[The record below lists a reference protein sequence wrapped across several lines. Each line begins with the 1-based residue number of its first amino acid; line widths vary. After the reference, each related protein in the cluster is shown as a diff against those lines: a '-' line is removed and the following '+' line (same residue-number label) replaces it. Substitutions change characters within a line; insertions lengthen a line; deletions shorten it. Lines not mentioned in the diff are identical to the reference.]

1 MEQLAFIYKDSLF
14 SVAILVLIVGSVIL
28 VDYFRSALAHR
39 RNLKTLNALSRS
51 YSQVELAYEVQ
62 QLLAKEQENALEVLG
77 FKTWMFLAKHYAK
90 YGSSEQAIK
99 IYLALLPKYQND
111 RIAILESLAKA
122 YIDMGYV
129 QKARDILIEVLR
141 IDPGNTRALHA
152 MVQAHEIMCEPQ
164 KALQVLECLDEL
176 GTSGLA
182 DTYYY
187 LQMQILI
194 EQDLGLEDK
203 SFAILT
209 LGHQQPKLYK
219 LALRHCKSHHKPL
232 FLQEITYL
240 EEAMPYI
247 DLLWDIKKEEIQ
259 PFLESLHPKLL
270 EVFVAKGYVE
280 GVCDTLELEIFK
292 TFHAKYQINLNFSYQ
307 CSFCKSLSPFE
318 SYRCLVCAQ
327 IGPKEV
333 VLGIEKHPNDYSKN
347 GNLN

>member
-14 SVAILVLIVGSVIL
+14 SVAILVFIIGSVIL
-28 VDYFRSALAHR
+28 MDYLRSALAHR

-219 LALRHCKSHHKPL
+219 LALRHCKNHHKPL
-232 FLQEITYL
+232 FLQEITNIEGQIDIYKYTQKKQKVANINAIYQRYTL
-240 EEAMPYI
+240 TQKTPTRFEIAIQAIPPYFNVNNCRVVIRKQLI
-247 DLLWDIKKEEIQ
+247 DTFTHSKEVMINLDFKRELRNKAVFDL
-259 PFLESLHPKLL
+259 FLECPK
-270 EVFVAKGYVE
+270 
-280 GVCDTLELEIFK
+280 
-292 TFHAKYQINLNFSYQ
+292 
-307 CSFCKSLSPFE
+307 
-318 SYRCLVCAQ
+318 
-327 IGPKEV
+327 
-333 VLGIEKHPNDYSKN
+333 
-347 GNLN
+347 

>member
-1 MEQLAFIYKDSLF
+1 M
-14 SVAILVLIVGSVIL
+14 
-28 VDYFRSALAHR
+28 DYFRSVLAHR
-39 RNLKTLNALSRS
+39 RNLKTLNALSLS

-90 YGSSEQAIK
+90 YGNSEQAIK
-99 IYLALLPKYQND
+99 IYLVLLPKYQDD
-111 RIAILESLAKA
+111 RIVILESLAKA

-129 QKARDILIEVLR
+129 QKAHDILLEVLR
-141 IDPGNTRALHA
+141 IDPRNIHALQA
-152 MVQAHEIMCEPQ
+152 MVQVYEIMCEPK

-176 GTSGLA
+176 DTNDLV

-187 LQMQILI
+187 LQMQIFI
-194 EQDLGLEDK
+194 EEDLGLEDK

-209 LGHQQPKLYK
+209 LGRQQEKLYK
-219 LALRHCKSHHKPL
+219 LALRHCKNHHKAL
-232 FLQEITYL
+232 FLQEVARL

-259 PFLESLHPKLL
+259 PFLEHLHPSIL
-270 EVFVAKGYVE
+270 EVFVAKGYTE
-280 GVCDTLELEIFK
+280 GPCHILELEVFR
-292 TFHAKYQINLNFSYQ
+292 TFQEKYHISLNFSYQ

-318 SYRCLVCAQ
+318 SYRCLVCTQ

-333 VLGIEKHPNDYSKN
+333 ILGVEKHPGDYSKN
-347 GNLN
+347 SNLN